1 MLRKQM
7 TLRRGKM
14 AKDSRSIFVIK
25 NTSVTLLMQVVKNI
39 LGFVSRT
46 IFISV
51 LGSEYLGVNSL
62 FTEILTMLSFAEL
75 GIGNAMVFSLYKPL
89 AEENKEK
96 IKSLMRLYA
105 RCYQVIGLAIA
116 IMGICVIPFLDT
128 IVGDVSYVKENIT
141 LLYIL
146 FLLNSVL
153 SYFFVYKKSLIIADQ
168 RNYIVEIYQQ
178 VFYAIQVV
186 VQSIFLILTKEFIP
200 YLLVVIGCTF
210 LNNFFVARKADKMY
224 PYLKDK
230 NVEKLEKSELKN
242 IIENVKA
249 LVVYKVGGIILESTS
264 SLFIS
269 ALINVITVGLYA
281 NYRLIINI
289 FKTIGS
295 NAMNSIIAS
304 VGNLN
309 AVASADKKLSVFKEM
324 FYINA
329 WFFGFTAVGLC
340 VLLTDFINIWLGD
353 GFAIGFDA
361 VFAACVYYYVSNM
374 HYPCF
379 TYRTT
384 AGLFVFGK
392 YVPVLASVISLILSY
407 VLGRYA
413 GLAGILW
420 ASVLART
427 FSYEIIDPIIIYKR
441 VFNKSSLR
449 YFVMYG
455 LYLGLIL
462 ADGYISYLI
471 IGFIPLEGI
480 IGFIV
485 KAAILSIVYNL
496 LFFLATIRTPEFQS
510 LLNRSKYM
518 VHRRNT

>member
-1 MLRKQM
+1 
-7 TLRRGKM
+7 M
-14 AKDSRSIFVIK
+14 ARESRSEFVIK
-25 NTSVTLLMQVVKNI
+25 NTSVSLLMQVIKNL

-46 IFISV
+46 VFIKA

-105 RCYQVIGLAIA
+105 RCYQVIGITIA
-116 IMGICVIPFLDT
+116 VFGVCVIPFLDV
-128 IVGDVSYVKENIT
+128 IVGNVSYVKEDIT
-141 LLYIL
+141 LLYLL

-178 VFYAIQVV
+178 VFYAIQVI
-186 VQSIFLILTKEFIP
+186 VQSVFLVLTKEFIP

-224 PYLKDK
+224 PYLNDK
-230 NVEKLEKSELKN
+230 NVNKLEKSELKG
-242 IIENVKA
+242 IVENVKA
-249 LVVYKVGGIILESTS
+249 LVVYKIGGIILESTS
-264 SLFIS
+264 SMFIS
-269 ALINVITVGLYA
+269 ILINVVTVGLYA
-281 NYRLIINI
+281 NYKLIINI

-295 NAMNSIIAS
+295 NVMNSIIAS
-304 VGNLN
+304 VGSLN
-309 AVASADKKLSVFKEM
+309 AVASSEKKLSVFKEI

-329 WFFGFTAVGLC
+329 WFFGFSAVGLC
-340 VLLTDFINIWLGD
+340 VFLTDFIGVWLGD
-353 GFAIGFDA
+353 GYAIGFDA
-361 VFAACVYYYVSNM
+361 VLAACVYYYVSNM

-392 YVPVLASVISLILSY
+392 YVPILASAISLIMSY
-407 VLGRYA
+407 ALGRRM

-420 ASVLART
+420 ASVLARI
-427 FSYEIIDPIIIYKR
+427 FSYEIIDPVIIYKR
-441 VFNKSSLR
+441 TFNKNSVR
-449 YFVMYG
+449 YFSMYM

-462 ADGYISYLI
+462 ADGYISYLVI
-471 IGFIPLEGI
+471 SVIPLEGI

-485 KAAILSIVYNL
+485 KTVVLSIVYNV
-496 LFFLATIRTPEFQS
+496 LFFLVTIRTPEFQS
-510 LLNRSKYM
+510 LLNRVKYM
-518 VHRRNT
+518 VHRRNE

>member
-1 MLRKQM
+1 M
-7 TLRRGKM
+7 GKE
-14 AKDSRSIFVIK
+14 SRSEFVIK
-25 NTSVTLLMQVVKNI
+25 NTSVTLLMQVIKNL

-46 IFISV
+46 IFVKV

-89 AEENKEK
+89 AEKDENK
-96 IKSLMRLYA
+96 IKSLMKLYA
-105 RCYQVIGLAIA
+105 RCYQTIGIVIAVLGV
-116 IMGICVIPFLDT
+116 CVVPFLGR

-141 LLYIL
+141 LLYLL
-146 FLLNSVL
+146 FLFNSVL

-178 VFYAIQVV
+178 VFYAIQVIL
-186 VQSIFLILTKEFIP
+186 QSVFLILTKEFIP
-200 YLLVVIGCTF
+200 YLLIVITCTF
-210 LNNFFVARKADKMY
+210 LNNFFVARRADKMY
-224 PYLKDK
+224 PYLREK
-230 NVEKLEKSELKN
+230 NVEKLEKSELKG
-242 IIENVKA
+242 IVENVKA
-249 LVVYKVGGIILESTS
+249 LVVYKVGGILLESTS

-269 ALINVITVGLYA
+269 TLINVVTVGLYA
-281 NYRLIINI
+281 NYKLVINI

-295 NAMNSIIAS
+295 NVMNSIIAS

-309 AVASADKKLSVFKEM
+309 AVASSEKKLSVFKEI
-324 FYINA
+324 FYLNA

-340 VLLTDFINIWLGD
+340 VFLTDFIGIWLGE

-392 YVPVLASVISLILSY
+392 YVPVLASVISLVLSY
-407 VLGRYA
+407 VFGTIG

-420 ASVLART
+420 ASVFARV
-427 FSYEIIDPIIIYKR
+427 FSYEIIDPVIIYRR
-441 VFNKSSLR
+441 VFNKNSLK
-449 YFVMYG
+449 YFAMYAA
-455 LYLGLIL
+455 YLGLVL
-462 ADGYISYLI
+462 VDGYISYLVVKL
-471 IGFIPLEGI
+471 IPFEGI
-480 IGFIV
+480 VGFAA
-485 KAAILSIVYNL
+485 KAVVLSTVYNIV
-496 LFFLATIRTPEFQS
+496 FFLVTVRTPEFSS
-510 LLNRSKYM
+510 LLGRVKNIVKRSG
-518 VHRRNT
+518 R